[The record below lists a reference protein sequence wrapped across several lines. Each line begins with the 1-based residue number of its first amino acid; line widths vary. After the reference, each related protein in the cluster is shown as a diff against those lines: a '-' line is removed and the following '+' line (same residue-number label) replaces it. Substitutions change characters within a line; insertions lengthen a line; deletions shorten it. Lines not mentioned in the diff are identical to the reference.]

1 SLIAI
6 LRRPSEVP
14 IVPLDL
20 IGRGAAG
27 ENQDA
32 VAERGGLP
40 RAEPEVE
47 LLLAVGE
54 RFPAQRVGG
63 EQTVAASVPVRGE
76 ADVVRMIPDGQCDR
90 LARYDAGQHRPAAAR
105 APDGVALEP
114 LGTLVAA
121 GDAGVVEHRPPAP
134 APR

>member
-1 SLIAI
+1 M
-6 LRRPSEVP
+6 
-14 IVPLDL
+14 

-63 EQTVAASVPVRGE
+63 EQTVAASVTVRGE
-76 ADVVRMIPDGQCDR
+76 ADVLRMIQDGQCDR
-90 LARYDAGQHRPAAAR
+90 LARYDAGQHRPAAAPPPPGNALAPPGAR
-105 APDGVALEP
+105 A
-114 LGTLVAA
+114 
-121 GDAGVVEHRPPAP
+121 
-134 APR
+134 